1 MIKKCGIIVRD
12 PSQKYL
18 LVFGKKSGKWGFP
31 KGHQEEGE
39 SEEETA
45 LRELKEET
53 GIGLSMNDLEER
65 IRFKNN
71 IYFNVSAATAAASQ
85 GSDAMKIHIQDTN
98 EILKASWFSL
108 SDMMDLSK
116 ESINYGLKSWLNH
129 MLANDSFTRH
139 TKFVHPM
146 DSLKSTFPVKP
157 IGKYYPTSC

>member
-12 PSQKYL
+12 HSQKYL
-18 LVFGKKSGKWGFP
+18 LVYGKKSGKWGFP

-53 GIGLSMNDLEER
+53 GIELSRENLEER

-71 IYFNVSAATAAASQ
+71 IYFNVSAAVAAAS
-85 GSDAMKIHIQDTN
+85 DVMRIHIQDTN
-98 EILKASWFSL
+98 EILRASWFSL

-129 MLANDSFTRH
+129 MLVNDTRH

-146 DSLKSTFPVKP
+146 DSLKSTFTAKP